1 MPLEGFHLRFL
12 STLITQYSLMVVI
25 STRKVLELEAMFLQ
39 ALTLDFCTAT
49 EPIKVGHISGTH
61 TKKWF
66 IIALILDLWWM
77 WKNIG

>member
-1 MPLEGFHLRFL
+1 
-12 STLITQYSLMVVI
+12 
-25 STRKVLELEAMFLQ
+25 MFLQ
-39 ALTLDFCTAT
+39 ALTLDFCTAI

-66 IIALILDLWWM
+66 IVALILDLWWM